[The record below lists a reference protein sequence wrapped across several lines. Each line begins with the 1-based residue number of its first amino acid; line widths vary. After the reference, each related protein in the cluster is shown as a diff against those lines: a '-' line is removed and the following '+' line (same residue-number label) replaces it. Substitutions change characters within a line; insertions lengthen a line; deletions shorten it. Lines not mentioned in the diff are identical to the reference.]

1 MSYVW
6 NPTTSYRYTLKRRDR
21 GFDVAAL
28 QLNLHV
34 EVDGVFGKQT
44 KKAVNQ
50 FQLAADLEVDGVAG
64 LVTQE
69 ALCIKL
75 STPAARAEELPVGL
89 LKSLMFN
96 ESGFAVGAVSKHP
109 SDGGL
114 DIGAYQRSTGSWTGT
129 QDFYRWAFDVRSS
142 AYTTATEIRGQHDA
156 QPQPVSS
163 RYLDELAANDTDR
176 FRWLM
181 ALLNHNWPVAA
192 HNIPRYG
199 RVFRYD
205 TTADDREAAWIVQA
219 SGGQLHT
226 PREWVTSYIQRATV
240 YVDW

>member
-1 MSYVW
+1 MAYIW
-6 NPTTSYRYTLKRRDR
+6 NPTTSYRYSLKKGMA

-28 QLNLHV
+28 QVNLHV
-34 EVDGVFGKQT
+34 EVDGAYGRLT
-44 KKAVNQ
+44 KKAVNH

-64 LVTQE
+64 LATQE
-69 ALCIKL
+69 ALCVKL
-75 STPAARAEELPVGL
+75 STPAARTEELPVGL
-89 LKSLMFN
+89 LKSIMSN

-109 SDGGL
+109 SDAGL
-114 DIGAYQRSTGSWTGT
+114 DIGAYQRSSGAGPGS
-129 QDFYRWAFDVRSS
+129 QDFYRYAFDIRSS
-142 AYTTATEIRGQHDA
+142 AYTTATEIRGAHDA

-181 ALLNHNWPVAA
+181 ATLAHNWPVAS

-205 TTADDREAAWIVQA
+205 TTADDREAEWIVQA
-219 SGGQLHT
+219 SGGRLHT
-226 PREWVTSYIQRATV
+226 PREWVTAYVTAATKF
-240 YVDW
+240 VDW